1 MANVSQIEQCLKL
14 VLEARASTLARETG
28 FIKRQRKWSRA
39 DLIRPRLSDRKAFEA
54 IVYVLRTGIQWN
66 ALPRELGASSTIP
79 DRFQHWEQAGLFY
92 DSTPVYGELLAH
104 HYQPHVRSSGEEWM
118 ENEIIPGH
126 RARRSRGGAHP
137 FLAQSFPS
145 DLGPVGE
152 I

>member
-1 MANVSQIEQCLKL
+1 MANVSQIEQRLKL

-79 DRFQHWEQAGLFY
+79 DRFQHWEQAGLFKALWQAGLSAY
-92 DSTPVYGELLAH
+92 DELAGIQWDWQAAEGAISKDPDLRRRN
-104 HYQPHVRSSGEEWM
+104 RSQS
-118 ENEIIPGH
+118 H
-126 RARRSRGGAHP
+126 RSR
-137 FLAQSFPS
+137 Q
-145 DLGPVGE
+145 VGNQTQPLD
-152 I
+152 